1 MVDISGSEYLSV
13 NVSSFPKRDTHSIRT
28 NNGKHRINFWLIVR
42 VELDRPKVVGSFL
55 RVSLSTSV
63 WIISQVLGSLVRMPL
78 NRRAALSYTHFLRF
92 DEAREL
98 PIAAF
103 HFGWH
108 LCDVNSRVR
117 GGGGQGLRRI
127 CQAVEM
133 VEVEVREA
141 PARSKSVILKFGL
154 YEIKASSYPEI
165 LMVSRVVVAAY
176 LGL

>member
-1 MVDISGSEYLSV
+1 MTGVQTCALPIL
-13 NVSSFPKRDTHSIRT
+13 
-28 NNGKHRINFWLIVR
+28 
-42 VELDRPKVVGSFL
+42 
-55 RVSLSTSV
+55 
-63 WIISQVLGSLVRMPL
+63 PL
-78 NRRAALSYTHFLRF
+78 NRRVALSYTHFLRF

-141 PARSKSVILKFGL
+141 PARSKSVILKFGF

-165 LMVSRVVVAAY
+165 LMVSRDVVVAY